1 MRASRSP
8 SIPEFQVSGSVIL
21 EVGWSLADS
30 GVISSMPEN
39 EHEADVNSQDEAGP
53 HALMHAADLS
63 HAWDLR
69 RSSMVE
75 PTPAF

>member
-1 MRASRSP
+1 MRASRFP
-8 SIPEFQVSGSVIL
+8 SIPEFQVSGGVIL
-21 EVGWSLADS
+21 EVGWNLAGC

-39 EHEADVNSQDEAGP
+39 EHEADVNAQDEAGRT
-53 HALMHAADLS
+53 ALMPAADLC
-63 HAWDLR
+63 HAWDTR